1 MNGGQQHET
10 KANLPTRDARHSLGA
25 FITIKK
31 RPTMLLSMTG
41 FGTAVVQLPN
51 KKITVDIKTLNSK
64 QFDLSCR
71 IPFGMRG
78 SELTMRSLAASKLER
93 GKADLTVT
101 AECAAGATSTHLN
114 IAAMLAY
121 KTQFEE
127 AATSMNIP
135 APQDWYSVLMRMPD
149 VLTTEESAEDSAAD
163 ADALIEAT
171 TRALDAVVEYRR
183 VEGIKLEEFFRV
195 RIARISDYLAEISKY
210 ESERIEHIK
219 QRFVDGLEKIG
230 NVEADSGRLEQE
242 IFFYIEK
249 LDINEEKQRLGQH
262 LTYFIETMDAS
273 QPGQGK
279 KLGFIAQEMG
289 REINTL
295 GSKSNHAE
303 MQRLV
308 IKMKDELEQIK
319 EQVLNV
325 M

>member
-1 MNGGQQHET
+1 
-10 KANLPTRDARHSLGA
+10 
-25 FITIKK
+25 
-31 RPTMLLSMTG
+31 MTG
-41 FGTAVVQLPN
+41 FGTAMVQLPN

-64 QFDLSCR
+64 QFDLNCR

-78 SELTMRSLAASKLER
+78 SELALRSLAATKLER

-101 AECAAGATSTHLN
+101 VETGAGATSTRLN
-114 IAAMLAY
+114 VEAMRAY
-121 KTQFEE
+121 KSQIEE
-127 AATSMNIP
+127 AAATLDIP
-135 APQDWYSVLMRMPD
+135 VPQDWYTVLMRMPD
-149 VLTTEESAEDSAAD
+149 VLTTEDSAEDCAAD
-163 ADALIEAT
+163 ADALLRAT
-171 TRALDAVVEYRR
+171 THALDSVVEYRR
-183 VEGIKLEEFFRV
+183 AEGVKLEEFFRV
-195 RIARISDYLAEISKY
+195 RIARISEYLAEIPKY

-219 QRFVDGLEKIG
+219 QRLVDGLEKLANI
-230 NVEADSGRLEQE
+230 EYDSGRLEQE
-242 IFFYIEK
+242 MFFYIEK
-249 LDINEEKQRLGQH
+249 LDVNEEKQRLGQH
-262 LTYFIETMDAS
+262 LTYFIETMEAP